1 MALVAL
7 VAVSAVW
14 GVTFVPVKHAVAL
27 YPLFAFM
34 TVRFAVATATL
45 ALPAAP
51 RLRSLG
57 RGGLRAGAVLGGLL
71 ATGYALQ
78 TAGLQRTDVSST
90 GFITGLYVVLTPLF
104 ALVLFRSRI
113 GAAVWL
119 GVVCSVG
126 GLALLAGVHAA
137 GTTGDLLVLASTAA
151 QALQI
156 VFAERY
162 AAQFDA
168 LALTFVEMLVALGAF
183 FVLAVALGD
192 LHAPHGRTVWFAI
205 LVTGVF
211 ASALAY
217 LVQLWAQRRMSA
229 ARIAL
234 LFALESPFAG
244 LFGYLLDHDRL
255 GVAGWSGCA
264 LIMAGIAVAEPA
276 AADLLAR
283 LVRRPR
289 TA

>member
-1 MALVAL
+1 VTALVAL
-7 VAVSAVW
+7 VAVTAVW
-14 GVTFVPVKHAVAL
+14 GVTFVPVKDAVAV

-34 TVRFAVATATL
+34 TVRFTVASATL
-45 ALPAAP
+45 AVPALRRVR
-51 RLRSLG
+51 RLERS
-57 RGGLRAGAVLGGLL
+57 GLRAGAVLGVLL
-71 ATGYALQ
+71 AAGYALQ

-104 ALVLFRSRI
+104 ALAFFRSRTSV
-113 GAAVWL
+113 AVWL
-119 GVVCSVG
+119 GVALSIA

-137 GTTGDLLVLASTAA
+137 GTAGDLLVLASTAA

-162 AAQFDA
+162 AARYDA
-168 LALTFVEMLVALGAF
+168 LGLTFVEMIVALACF
-183 FVLAVALGD
+183 AVVALALGD
-192 LHAPHGRTVWFAI
+192 VKAPHGRQVWFAI
-205 LVTGVF
+205 VVTGVF

-244 LFGYLLDHDRL
+244 LFGYLLDGDRL
-255 GVAGWSGCA
+255 GVAGWAGCA
-264 LIMAGIAVAEPA
+264 SIMAGIAVSEPA
-276 AADLLAR
+276 AAGVLSR
-283 LVRRPR
+283 LVRRP
-289 TA
+289 A

>member
-1 MALVAL
+1 
-7 VAVSAVW
+7 
-14 GVTFVPVKHAVAL
+14 
-27 YPLFAFM
+27 
-34 TVRFAVATATL
+34 VRFAVATATL
-45 ALPAAP
+45 AIPAAP
-51 RLRSLG
+51 RLRLLG
-57 RGGLRAGAVLGGLL
+57 APGLRAGAVLGGLL

-113 GAAVWL
+113 GVAVWL

-137 GTTGDLLVLASTAA
+137 GTMGDLLVLASTAA

-162 AAQFDA
+162 AAQYDA

-183 FVLAVALGD
+183 FVVALALGD

>member
-1 MALVAL
+1 MALLAL
-7 VAVSAVW
+7 VAVTAVW
-14 GVTFVPVKHAVAL
+14 GVTFVPVKHAIAL

-45 ALPAAP
+45 AIPAAP
-51 RLRSLG
+51 RLRLLG
-57 RGGLRAGAVLGGLL
+57 APGLRAGAVLGGLL

-113 GAAVWL
+113 GVAVWL

-137 GTTGDLLVLASTAA
+137 GTMGDLLVLASTAA

-162 AAQFDA
+162 AAQYDA

-183 FVLAVALGD
+183 FVVALALGD

-217 LVQLWAQRRMSA
+217 LVQLWAQRRIIVCGRRQAPFRRSRWKWRTRSSMAKLRRTNGSRN
-229 ARIAL
+229 ARRICWRTWADR
-234 LFALESPFAG
+234 AG
-244 LFGYLLDHDRL
+244 RIHSRRSRGFLRL
-255 GVAGWSGCA
+255 GE
-264 LIMAGIAVAEPA
+264 L
-276 AADLLAR
+276 
-283 LVRRPR
+283 
-289 TA
+289 

>member
-1 MALVAL
+1 MALLAL
-7 VAVSAVW
+7 VAVTAVW

-45 ALPAAP
+45 AIPAAP
-51 RLRSLG
+51 RLRLLG
-57 RGGLRAGAVLGGLL
+57 APGLRAGAVLGGLL

-113 GAAVWL
+113 GVAVWL

-137 GTTGDLLVLASTAA
+137 GTMGDLLVLASTAA

-162 AAQFDA
+162 AAQYDA
-168 LALTFVEMLVALGAF
+168 LALTFVEMLVALGA
-183 FVLAVALGD
+183 
-192 LHAPHGRTVWFAI
+192 
-205 LVTGVF
+205 
-211 ASALAY
+211 
-217 LVQLWAQRRMSA
+217 
-229 ARIAL
+229 
-234 LFALESPFAG
+234 
-244 LFGYLLDHDRL
+244 
-255 GVAGWSGCA
+255 
-264 LIMAGIAVAEPA
+264 
-276 AADLLAR
+276 AADERCAHRAPVRARVSLRGTLRLPARPRPARRRR
-283 LVRRPR
+283 LVRLRPDHGGDR
-289 TA
+289 RRGARRRGSPRASRPPAADRVR